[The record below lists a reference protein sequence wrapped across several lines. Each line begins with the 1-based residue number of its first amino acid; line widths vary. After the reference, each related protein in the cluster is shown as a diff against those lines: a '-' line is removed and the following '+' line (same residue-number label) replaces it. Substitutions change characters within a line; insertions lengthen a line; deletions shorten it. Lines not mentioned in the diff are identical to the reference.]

1 MSQKIQSAW
10 AHALTWVWRASQLL
24 GPWGWTGIAL
34 WLAAL
39 LAGGLALLQQQ
50 RIADIVVPVPLT
62 AVTESAPSASSVTR
76 SAPLQL
82 SQEVD
87 VPLMI
92 ASMQEESRK
101 AGLVWPQAEYR
112 VLDGSPEQFP
122 QLEVQTVIKGPYPQ
136 VKLWVESL
144 LRAHPALGLRTWT
157 MERPNADTGVADA
170 KLVWVLYLR
179 GQEGAP

>member
-1 MSQKIQSAW
+1 MNPKLESAW
-10 AHALTWVWRASQLL
+10 AQALTVAWRASQLL
-24 GPWGWTGIAL
+24 GPWGWAGIAL

-39 LAGGLALLQQQ
+39 LTGGLALLQQQ
-50 RIADIVVPVPLT
+50 RTADIVVPAPLA
-62 AVTESAPSASSVTR
+62 AVTVSAPRASTVTR

-82 SQEVD
+82 PQEVG

-112 VLDGSPEQFP
+112 VLDGSPEQLS
-122 QLEVQTVIKGPYPQ
+122 QLEVQTVIKGSYPQ

-144 LRAHPALGLRTWT
+144 LRAHPALGLRSWT
-157 MERPNADTGVADA
+157 MERPNADTGMADA

-179 GQEGAP
+179 GQEGTP

>member
-1 MSQKIQSAW
+1 LNPKLQSTW
-10 AHALTWVWRASQLL
+10 AQALTWAWRASQLL
-24 GPWGWTGIAL
+24 GPWGWAGIAL

-39 LAGGLALLQQQ
+39 LAGGLAVLQQQ
-50 RIADIVVPVPLT
+50 RTADIVVPAPLA
-62 AVTESAPSASSVTR
+62 AVTVSDPSASAATR

-82 SQEVD
+82 PQELD

-112 VLDGSPEQFP
+112 MLDGSPEQLP
-122 QLEVQTVIKGPYPQ
+122 QLEVQTVIKGSYPQ

-144 LRAHPALGLRTWT
+144 LRAHPALACEAGPWSAPTPT
-157 MERPNADTGVADA
+157 P
-170 KLVWVLYLR
+170 VWPTPSWF
-179 GQEGAP
+179 G